1 LTDRKVIA
9 VACGQRS
16 AFPRANA
23 LWFSDGRTFISDND
37 LGKMWEFRIEKV
49 TAQVN
54 SDIDKKIYTE
64 NDFIDVFMG
73 HLSGRF
79 AFTHRIL
86 DRQEADL
93 LIKENELREI
103 T

>member
-1 LTDRKVIA
+1 MLERKVIA
-9 VACGQRS
+9 VACGQRY
-16 AFPRANA
+16 AFPRADA

-37 LGKMWEFRIEKV
+37 LGKMWQFRIERISKR
-49 TAQVN
+49 VN
-54 SDIDKKIYTE
+54 SGIDKKIYSQS
-64 NDFIDVFMG
+64 DFIDVFTG

-86 DRQEADL
+86 DQQEAEL
-93 LIKENELREI
+93 IIKENELREI